1 MGGVFI
7 MSTYSI
13 WGEAQTVD
21 HLCRGVRSVST
32 ASHGGLLV
40 SKRFAE
46 KHIPKKVLA
55 NIPFEQNCYQFE
67 EDCAY
72 SIPMMFKPSLIENLM
87 KAQNPLSDED
97 DLLAKIKRFAA
108 NIYSA
113 FVRWYPEYAS
123 TYQSAIDEFKLYCK
137 YTLNF
142 NDTEM
147 NDMLNIEQ

>member
-1 MGGVFI
+1 
-7 MSTYSI
+7 MSTHTI
-13 WGEAQTVD
+13 WGEAQFVD

-40 SKRFAE
+40 SKGFAE
-46 KHIPKKVLA
+46 KHIPKEVLA
-55 NIPFEQNCYQFE
+55 NTPFEQNCYQFE

-87 KAQNPLSDED
+87 KAWNPSSDED
-97 DLLAKIKRFAA
+97 DLLAKVKRSAA
-108 NIYSA
+108 SIYSA

-123 TYQSAIDEFKLYCK
+123 AYQSAIDEFKLYCK

-142 NDTEM
+142 NDAEM
-147 NDMLNIEQ
+147 TAMLNVER